1 MLGILLDSLSDLCYE
16 NYDGAELGTFNQKN
30 SRVNVLRTQQHL
42 GGISPAIPLSAYI
55 CLLTVGAIKSEVYY
69 TNLEVGNIME
79 RTEMIF

>member
-16 NYDGAELGTFNQKN
+16 NYNGAELGTFNQVN
-30 SRVNVLRTQQHL
+30 LTVNVLRTEQHF

-55 CLLTVGAIKSEVYY
+55 CLLTVGATKSEIYC
-69 TNLEVGNIME
+69 TKLWVGNIME